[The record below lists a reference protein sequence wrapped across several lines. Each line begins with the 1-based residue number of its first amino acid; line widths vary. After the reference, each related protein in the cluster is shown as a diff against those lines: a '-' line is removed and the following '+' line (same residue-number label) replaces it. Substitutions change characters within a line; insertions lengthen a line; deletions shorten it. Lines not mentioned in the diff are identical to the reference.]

1 MSSPARKF
9 LILVQSDSFVA
20 IDRAIGEFLQAK
32 AGKAEK
38 TILYYQ
44 TPLYQFRTFAGHA
57 WPPTPESID
66 AFLYD
71 AKQRGL
77 KESSVEGYYKAIK
90 IWLTWLYKRG
100 KLATNPIDL
109 AEKPP
114 APKLLPRAPRL
125 QELQK
130 LFDYLEVA
138 ADKGRG
144 KWLDVRALALWSL
157 ALDTGLRVSELAGL
171 TTKDIFIDEVAR
183 RGQKGHRS
191 ALVKGGKTHQDRIVV
206 FHRATAKDVKRWL
219 KVRSGL
225 PLPSTLDALF
235 VAKPRGVWG
244 GLTTWGMRQ
253 DLADCCQRAGIAHL
267 TPHQFRSGYAV
278 QAIRNGADLLDV
290 QRQLG
295 HSSIATTSRYLRVDD
310 EGRSQRHDASSPR
323 GKL

>member
-1 MSSPARKF
+1 MTSPARKF
-9 LILVQSDSFVA
+9 LTLVQIDNPNA
-20 IDRAIGEFLQAK
+20 IDRAIQDFLRAK
-32 AGKAEK
+32 AGKSPK
-38 TILYYQ
+38 TILFYQ
-44 TPLYQFRTFAGHA
+44 TPLYQFSAYIGPHL

-66 AFLYD
+66 AFLLD

-77 KESSVEGYYKAIK
+77 KESSVEGYYKALK

-114 APKLLPRAPRL
+114 TPKLLPRAPRL

-130 LFDYLEVA
+130 LFDYLEAA

-144 KWLDVRALALWSL
+144 KWLDVRSLALWSL
-157 ALDTGLRVSELAGL
+157 ALDTGLRVGELAAL
-171 TTKDIFIDEVAR
+171 TIRDIFVEK
-183 RGQKGHRS
+183 GQRT

-219 KVRSGL
+219 KVRSAL
-225 PLPSTLDALF
+225 PLPPALDALF
-235 VAKPRGVWG
+235 VAKPRGVWA

-253 DLADCCQRAGIAHL
+253 DLADCCQRAGVAHL

-310 EGRSQRHDASSPR
+310 EGRSQRHDVSSPR